1 MKKVSIVPAEQ
12 RVVILPEKAD
22 DKIGRIFIP
31 ATSEK
36 EAPRI
41 GKVISTGTG
50 SIDIPMK
57 YFIGQQVMFSKYSG
71 LEVELNLDGE
81 DKSYLVMNQMD
92 IMMVI
97 YPLG

>member
-1 MKKVSIVPAEQ
+1 MKKVTIAPAEQ
-12 RVVILPEKAD
+12 KVVILPEKAD
-22 DKIGRIFIP
+22 DRIGRIFIP

-41 GKVISTGTG
+41 GTVVSTGTCN
-50 SIDIPMK
+50 IDNPMK
-57 YFIGQQVMFSKYSG
+57 YFVGQQVMFSKYSG

-81 DKSYLVMNQMD
+81 PKTYLVMNQMD

-97 YPLG
+97 YTID